1 MANVPVE
8 EVTVPRYG
16 ERRIAQATKPDAE
29 AWIVDSKM
37 EEGRNF
43 KLWIRPEFYEDLH
56 TIYHHLPDS
65 EDITRS
71 GGFLHG
77 RPMLEKAITIK
88 TCGGWRRPRKL
99 FRVIHDR
106 QPYGGIKARG
116 YGTVEIDPLYFQVLV
131 QKHLN
136 WSSRNPS
143 PFISVTNSLEKVK
156 IIGAVYEA
164 RGHTGIKVLEFNP
177 HHQKWNYK
185 EQRLWNV
192 ENLVRAFDAGILRGR
207 RFLDQEFLIENY
219 IPPESI
225 TKSISWKA
233 IRTLLDP
240 QGFSRRRM
248 KRIISNRTTQ
258 KRKREQD
265 DDGLEADK
273 VARRDQENNTL
284 EVARDEDEEEVGI
297 TKRVGVK
304 RATDFKL
311 RL

>member
-1 MANVPVE
+1 MAYVPV

-16 ERRIAQATKPDAE
+16 ERRVAQTTMPDSE

-37 EEGRNF
+37 EKGRNF
-43 KLWIRPEFYEDLH
+43 KLWIRPELYQDLH
-56 TIYHHLPDS
+56 AIYPHLPDS
-65 EDITRS
+65 EDIIRS

-88 TCGGWRRPRKL
+88 TCGGPRRPKTL

-106 QPYGGIKARG
+106 QPFGGIKARG
-116 YGTVEIDPLYFQVLV
+116 YGTVEIHPLYFQVLV

-177 HHQKWNYK
+177 HHPAWNHE

-192 ENLVRAFDAGILRGR
+192 HELVTAFDARILRGR
-207 RFLDQEFLIENY
+207 KFLDQEFLVENC
-219 IPPESI
+219 IPPKSI
-225 TKSISWKA
+225 TKSISWEA
-233 IRTLLDP
+233 IRSKLDP
-240 QGFSRRRM
+240 EGFSRRRM
-248 KRIISNRTTQ
+248 KRLISNRTTQ

-265 DDGLEADK
+265 DDGLEADE
-273 VARRDQENNTL
+273 VARGDQENDTL
-284 EVARDEDEEEVGI
+284 EVARDEDEEEARAI
-297 TKRVGVK
+297 KRVGAK